1 MVVPVAFVSRV
12 PVPVVQVVGV
22 ALVWHGHVT
31 ALLSMLVSMALMG
44 HVLSFPAFIHMASVD
59 AVNVTIVCVIGVIAV
74 RERDVTAAL
83 TMGVLMAGVCGVLN
97 GIRHFGKP
105 SLVLSRITHSEISI

>member
-1 MVVPVAFVSRV
+1 VAFVGRV

-31 ALLSMLVSMALMG
+31 ALLSMLMSMALMG
-44 HVLSFPAFIHMASVD
+44 QMLRFPAFIHMVPVD

-74 RERDVTAAL
+74 RERDVTAGL
-83 TMGVLMAGVCGVLN
+83 TMGVLMAGVRGVLN
-97 GIRHFGKP
+97 RIRHFGNP
-105 SLVLSRITHSEISI
+105 PCTLVRLS